1 MQKKIPVVCGI
12 IEFSG
17 RILAAKRNTLQTN
30 AGLWEFPGG
39 KVNDGELPSDALKR
53 EIIEELGIS
62 IYIQTQLASVDYE
75 YPWIAIDLIPF
86 VCAIREGTPFPHEH
100 EEVRFVDLEEMNQLN
115 WAPAD
120 LLVIDVYKK
129 FKNNR

>member
-12 IEFSG
+12 IEHNG
-17 RILAAKRNTLQTN
+17 RILAAKRNARQTN

-53 EIIEELGIS
+53 EMSEELGIS
-62 IYIQTQLASVDYE
+62 IYVRNQLVSVDYK
-75 YPWIAIDLIPF
+75 YPWIAINLIPF
-86 VCAIREGTPFPHEH
+86 VCAIREGAPFPHEH
-100 EEVRFVDLEEMNQLN
+100 EEVRFFALEELNQLN

-120 LLVIDVYKK
+120 LLVIDIYNK
-129 FKNNR
+129 FKNG

>member
-12 IEFSG
+12 IEHNG
-17 RILAAKRNTLQTN
+17 RILAAKRNSSQTN

-53 EIIEELGIS
+53 EIAEELGIS
-62 IYIQTQLASVDYE
+62 IIVQSQLVSVDYE
-75 YPWIAIDLIPF
+75 YLWISINLIPF
-86 VCAIREGTPFPHEH
+86 ICAIKEGTLFPHEH
-100 EEVRFVDLEEMNQLN
+100 EELRFVALEEMDQLN

-120 LLVIDVYKK
+120 LLVVDNYKK
-129 FKNNR
+129 FKNS